1 MPSLGFGVDI
11 GGTGTKGAVVDLDT
25 GELTT
30 ERFRL
35 DTPQPATPDA
45 VADTLAEIVS
55 HHQWNGPF
63 GAAIPS
69 VVKKGIVYTAANID
83 ESWIGI
89 DADKLFEER
98 SGLDVHIINDADAA
112 GLAEARFGAAKGE
125 QGVVLL
131 LTFGTGIG
139 SALLYRGMLVPNSEM
154 GHIEFEG
161 EDAERLASAKARKRH
176 GQTMEEWAEIVNR
189 YLDRMMTLLS
199 PDLIVFGGGISKRWS
214 KYGHLIKTY
223 APVVPAAFRNNAG
236 IIGAA
241 ISCAEE
247 RET

>member
-1 MPSLGFGVDI
+1 MLGFGVDI
-11 GGTGTKGAVVDLDT
+11 GGTGMKGAVVDLDT
-25 GELTT
+25 GELTSD
-30 ERFRL
+30 RFRL

-45 VADTLAEIVS
+45 VADVLAEIVAQ
-55 HHQWNGPF
+55 HQWSGPF
-63 GAAIPS
+63 GATIPG
-69 VVKKGIVYTAANID
+69 VVKKGIVYSAANID
-83 ESWIGI
+83 DAWIGI

-112 GLAEARFGAAKGE
+112 GLAEVRYGAARGE

-139 SALLYRGMLVPNSEM
+139 SALLYRGVLVPNSEM
-154 GHIEFEG
+154 GHLEFEG
-161 EDAERLASAKARKRH
+161 DDAEKLASAKARKRN
-176 GQTMEEWAEIVNR
+176 GLTMEEWADVVNR

-199 PDLIVFGGGISKRWS
+199 PDLIVFGGGISKRWADF
-214 KYGHLIKTY
+214 GHMIDIS

-241 ISCAEE
+241 ISCVEAGEE
-247 RET
+247 